1 MSATYPSD
9 VLEILAR
16 KDAEIQVAVA
26 RRRERKKVVRKD
38 PEKRARLPRHVLSR
52 LQRAILRRLVDGGS
66 QSREGLYGVM
76 PERSVLT
83 HKAAVTSLKKYLIFK
98 GIRVVDSRDRKG
110 GTLRVIDTDRA
121 RALL

>member
-1 MSATYPSD
+1 
-9 VLEILAR
+9 
-16 KDAEIQVAVA
+16 
-26 RRRERKKVVRKD
+26 
-38 PEKRARLPRHVLSR
+38 
-52 LQRAILRRLVDGGS
+52 
-66 QSREGLYGVM
+66 M